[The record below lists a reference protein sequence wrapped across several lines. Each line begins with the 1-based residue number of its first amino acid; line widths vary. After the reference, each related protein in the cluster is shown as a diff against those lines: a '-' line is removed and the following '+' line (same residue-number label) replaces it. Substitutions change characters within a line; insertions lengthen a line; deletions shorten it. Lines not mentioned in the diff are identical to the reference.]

1 MSTVHGS
8 IILLDKPFI
17 LGIHL
22 YTMKDLTEMQSRI
35 LEFLKTYTGNHGYPP
50 TVREIGDQFKI
61 FWPAAR
67 KHLQSLERKGFVRI
81 NPARSRG
88 IEIVGFQFSGERSIP
103 VVGRIRAGE
112 PTVAIEEIDSHI
124 RVDPSLFPAEDT
136 FSLRVVGDSM
146 RDAGILSG
154 DFVIVKPQ
162 STVGHSEIG
171 VILIGDEA
179 TVKRVL
185 FKDELVV
192 LKPENKDMEPV
203 TYRPDEVTII
213 GKVIGLLRNRI

>member
-1 MSTVHGS
+1 MSTMGGI
-8 IILLDKPFI
+8 IILLDKLFL

-22 YTMKDLTEMQSRI
+22 YTMRGLTEIQRRI
-35 LEFLKTYTGNHGYPP
+35 LEFLTAYTGSHGYPP

-88 IEIVGFQFSGERSIP
+88 IEIVGFQLSGERSIP
-103 VVGRIRAGE
+103 VVGKIRAGE
-112 PTVAIEEIDSHI
+112 PTVIIEEIDAHI

-146 RDAGILSG
+146 RDAGILNG

-162 STVGHSEIG
+162 GIVGHGEVG
-171 VILIGDEA
+171 VILVGDEA

-192 LKPENKDMEPV
+192 LKPENKDMDPV
-203 TYRPDEVTII
+203 AYRPEEITIV
-213 GKVIGLLRNRI
+213 GKVIGLLRNKI

>member
-1 MSTVHGS
+1 MSTVHRL
-8 IILLDKPFI
+8 IILLDKLF
-17 LGIHL
+17 LSGIHL
-22 YTMKDLTEMQSRI
+22 YTMEGLTEIQRKI
-35 LEFLKTYTGNHGYPP
+35 LEFLKAYTGNHGYPP
-50 TVREIGDQFKI
+50 TVRELGDQFKI
-61 FWPAAR
+61 FWSAAR

-88 IEIVGFQFSGERSIP
+88 IEIVGFRLSGDRSIP
-103 VVGRIRAGE
+103 LVGKVRAGE
-112 PTVAIEEIDSHI
+112 PTVIIEEIDAHI

-146 RDAGILSG
+146 RDAGILNG

-162 STVGHSEIG
+162 GIVDHGEIG

-185 FKDELVV
+185 FKDEMVV
-192 LKPENKDMEPV
+192 LKPENKDMDPV
-203 TYRPDEVTII
+203 VYRPEEITII
-213 GKVIGLLRNRI
+213 GRVVGLLRNRI

>member
-8 IILLDKPFI
+8 IIFLDKLFI

-22 YTMKDLTEMQSRI
+22 YTMKGLTEMQRRI
-35 LEFLKTYTGNHGYPP
+35 LEFLTVYTGNHGYPP
-50 TVREIGDQFKI
+50 TVREIGNQFKI
-61 FWPAAR
+61 LWPAAR
-67 KHLQSLERKGFVRI
+67 KHLQSLARKGFVRI

-88 IEIVGFQFSGERSIP
+88 IEIVGFQLSGERSIP
-103 VVGRIRAGE
+103 VVGKIRAGE
-112 PTVAIEEIDSHI
+112 PTVVIEEIDTHI

-136 FSLRVVGDSM
+136 FSLRVAGDSM
-146 RDAGILSG
+146 RDAGILNG

-162 STVGHSEIG
+162 DIVEHGEIG
-171 VILIGDEA
+171 VIFIGDEA
-179 TVKRVL
+179 TIKRIL
-185 FKDELVV
+185 FKDKQVV

-203 TYRPDEVTII
+203 TYSSEEVTII

>member
-1 MSTVHGS
+1 
-8 IILLDKPFI
+8 
-17 LGIHL
+17 
-22 YTMKDLTEMQSRI
+22 MKGLTEIQRKI
-35 LEFLKTYTGNHGYPP
+35 LDFLKAYTGNHGYPP
-50 TVREIGDQFKI
+50 TVREIGERFKI

-67 KHLQSLERKGFVRI
+67 KHLQSLERKGFVRL
-81 NPARSRG
+81 NPTRSRG

-112 PTVAIEEIDSHI
+112 PTVAIEEINSHI
-124 RVDPSLFPAEDT
+124 RIDSSLFPAEDT

-146 RDAGILSG
+146 RDAGILNG

-162 STVGHSEIG
+162 STVVHGEIG

-185 FKDELVV
+185 FKDELVM
-192 LKPENKDMEPV
+192 LKPENKQMEPMI
-203 TYRPDEVTII
+203 YRPEEVSII

>member
-1 MSTVHGS
+1 
-8 IILLDKPFI
+8 
-17 LGIHL
+17 
-22 YTMKDLTEMQSRI
+22 MKGLTEIQRKI
-35 LEFLKTYTGNHGYPP
+35 LDFLKAYTGNHGYPP
-50 TVREIGDQFKI
+50 TVREIGERFKI

-67 KHLQSLERKGFVRI
+67 KHLQSLERKGFVRL
-81 NPARSRG
+81 NPTRSRG

-103 VVGRIRAGE
+103 VVGRIRTGE
-112 PTVAIEEIDSHI
+112 PTVAIEEINSHI
-124 RVDPSLFPAEDT
+124 RIDSSLFPAEDT

-146 RDAGILSG
+146 RDAGILNG

-162 STVGHSEIG
+162 STVVHGEIG

-185 FKDELVV
+185 FKDELVM
-192 LKPENKDMEPV
+192 LKPENKQMEPMI
-203 TYRPDEVTII
+203 YRPEEVSII

>member
-1 MSTVHGS
+1 
-8 IILLDKPFI
+8 
-17 LGIHL
+17 
-22 YTMKDLTEMQSRI
+22 MKGLTETQGRV
-35 LEFLKTYTGNHGYPP
+35 LDFLKAYTRVHGYPP

-88 IEIVGFQFSGERSIP
+88 IEIMGFQFSGERLIP
-103 VVGRIRAGE
+103 VVGKIRAGK
-112 PTVAIEEIDSHI
+112 PTMALEEIDSHI
-124 RVDPSLFPAEDT
+124 CVDQSLFPADNM

-154 DFVIVKPQ
+154 DFVIVRPQ
-162 STVGHSEIG
+162 GTIEYGEIA

-185 FKDELVV
+185 FKDGLVV
-192 LKPENKDMEPV
+192 LKPENKDMEPM
-203 TYRPDEVTII
+203 TYKPEEIAI
-213 GKVIGLLRNRI
+213 AGKVIGLLRNKI

>member
-1 MSTVHGS
+1 
-8 IILLDKPFI
+8 
-17 LGIHL
+17 
-22 YTMKDLTEMQSRI
+22 MKGLTEIQRRI
-35 LEFLKTYTGNHGYPP
+35 LEFLTAYTGNHGYPP
-50 TVREIGDQFKI
+50 TLREIGDQFKI

-67 KHLQSLERKGFVRI
+67 KHLQSMARKGFVRI

-88 IEIVGFQFSGERSIP
+88 IEIVGFQLSGERSIP
-103 VVGRIRAGE
+103 VVGKIRAGE
-112 PTVAIEEIDSHI
+112 PTVVIEEIDTHI
-124 RVDPSLFPAEDT
+124 RVDSSLFPAEDM

-146 RDAGILSG
+146 RDAAILNG

-162 STVGHSEIG
+162 GIVEHGEIG

-185 FKDELVV
+185 FKDKQVM
-192 LKPENKDMEPV
+192 LKPENKDMAPV
-203 TYRPDEVTII
+203 TYSPEEITII